1 MTVVGEDPS
10 WLWLR
15 VLELLRD
22 LLFGGF
28 FLLDLLWQF
37 FVVLEDRD
45 LDDPLF
51 CFVSAFVSD
60 PFVSDTLGSNEG
72 DSLKA

>member
-1 MTVVGEDPS
+1 MTVVGKDPS

-15 VLELLRD
+15 VLELFRE

-51 CFVSAFVSD
+51 CLDDLDDYDDFK
-60 PFVSDTLGSNEG
+60 LG
-72 DSLKA
+72 